1 MKENAG
7 VQSLIRTDCT
17 AGLIGSHKED
27 ELPPFNFPIED
38 KSERIIKVIG
48 VGGGGG
54 NAVQHMWEVGV
65 KNVSFVV
72 VNTDSQVL
80 VPNKVPN
87 KIQLGD
93 GLGAGGDP
101 EVGRKKAE
109 ENLDDIKAML
119 EGDTKM
125 VFVTAG
131 LGGGTGTGAA
141 PVIARVAK
149 EMGILTVGVVTLPFL
164 MERPKRINI
173 ALKGL
178 EAMRK
183 CVDSLIVINN
193 EKLLEDS
200 RYVQLDWDEGMLKA
214 DEVLTIATKTIAEI
228 ITVRGKV
235 NRDFEDVKTVMK
247 DGGAAIVSVA
257 KASGEQRILKAMSEA
272 VNSPLIANM
281 DKQKTRRL
289 LYIVYSGKK
298 NPAKMSELR
307 EINAFMEDFDENVE
321 VLWGHYQDDD
331 LEDEIKVAIVAT
343 GFDQANCPSGEE
355 EMSDEKRLLQ
365 SLREKYYASAPRA
378 EQQAD
383 KMEEDEEDESE
394 QTQEEA
400 GEEEPLASDEGAA
413 GVKTPEE
420 AEEDA
425 GDDADDEEEAAELR
439 MKRGSFWNVMKEKLR
454 RWVDEV

>member
-1 MKENAG
+1 M
-7 VQSLIRTDCT
+7 
-17 AGLIGSHKED
+17 
-27 ELPPFNFPIED
+27 
-38 KSERIIKVIG
+38 
-48 VGGGGG
+48 
-54 NAVQHMWEVGV
+54 
-65 KNVSFVV
+65 

-109 ENLDDIKAML
+109 ESIEDIKAML
-119 EGDTKM
+119 EGGTKM

-193 EKLLEDS
+193 EKLLEDE
-200 RYVQLDWDEGMLKA
+200 RYVEMVWDEGMQKA

-235 NRDFEDVKTVMK
+235 NRDFNDVNTVMK
-247 DGGAAIVSVA
+247 DGGAAVVSVA

-281 DKQKTRRL
+281 DKQKTKRL

-307 EINAFMEDFDENVE
+307 EINAFMEDFDENIE
-321 VLWGHYQDDD
+321 VLWGHYQDDE

-343 GFDQANCPSGEE
+343 GFDQADTSTGNE

-365 SLREKYYASAPRA
+365 SLREKYYAMVPRVVQ
-378 EQQAD
+378 EKEKEGNEHPMD
-383 KMEEDEEDESE
+383 GVTLEEMPESEVLSDEEDGVAVSE
-394 QTQEEA
+394 DNEEN
-400 GEEEPLASDEGAA
+400 EG
-413 GVKTPEE
+413 
-420 AEEDA
+420 DFQS
-425 GDDADDEEEAAELR
+425 
-439 MKRGSFWNVMKEKLR
+439 KRGSFWSAVKEKLN
-454 RWVDEV
+454 RWVEEV

>member
-1 MKENAG
+1 MEENADR
-7 VQSLIRTDCT
+7 VQEQRVSCT
-17 AGLIGSHKED
+17 GGQIGSPKED

-65 KNVSFVV
+65 KNVNFVV

-109 ENLDDIKAML
+109 ESIEDIKAML
-119 EGDTKM
+119 EGGTKM

-193 EKLLEDS
+193 EKLLEDE
-200 RYVQLDWDEGMLKA
+200 RYVEMDWDEGMQKA

-235 NRDFEDVKTVMK
+235 NRDFNDVNTVMK
-247 DGGAAIVSVA
+247 DGGAAVVSVA

-281 DKQKTRRL
+281 DKQKTKRL

-307 EINAFMEDFDENVE
+307 EINVFMEDFDENIE
-321 VLWGHYQDDD
+321 VLWGHYQDDE

-343 GFDQANCPSGEE
+343 GFDQADTSTGNE

-365 SLREKYYASAPRA
+365 SLREKYYAMVPRVVQ
-378 EQQAD
+378 EKEKEGNEHPMD
-383 KMEEDEEDESE
+383 GVTLEETPESEVLSDEEDGVAVSE
-394 QTQEEA
+394 DNEEN
-400 GEEEPLASDEGAA
+400 EG
-413 GVKTPEE
+413 
-420 AEEDA
+420 DFQS
-425 GDDADDEEEAAELR
+425 
-439 MKRGSFWNVMKEKLR
+439 KRGSFWSAVKEKLN
-454 RWVDEV
+454 RWVEEV

>member
-1 MKENAG
+1 MEENAG
-7 VQSLIRTDCT
+7 RVQEQRVSCT
-17 AGLIGSHKED
+17 GGQIGSPKED

-65 KNVSFVV
+65 KNVNFVV

-109 ENLDDIKAML
+109 ESIEDIKAML
-119 EGDTKM
+119 EGGTKM

-193 EKLLEDS
+193 EKLLEDE
-200 RYVQLDWDEGMLKA
+200 RYVEMDWDEGMQKA

-235 NRDFEDVKTVMK
+235 NRDFNDVNTVMK
-247 DGGAAIVSVA
+247 NGGAAVVSVA

-281 DKQKTRRL
+281 DKQKTKRL

-307 EINAFMEDFDENVE
+307 EINAFMEDFDENIE
-321 VLWGHYQDDD
+321 VLWGHYQDDE

-343 GFDQANCPSGEE
+343 GFDQADTSTGNE

-365 SLREKYYASAPRA
+365 SLREKYYAMVPRVVQ
-378 EQQAD
+378 EKD
-383 KMEEDEEDESE
+383 KEGNEHPMDGVTLEETPESEVLSDEEDGVAVSE
-394 QTQEEA
+394 DNEEN
-400 GEEEPLASDEGAA
+400 EG
-413 GVKTPEE
+413 
-420 AEEDA
+420 DFQS
-425 GDDADDEEEAAELR
+425 
-439 MKRGSFWNVMKEKLR
+439 KRGSFWSAVKEKLN
-454 RWVDEV
+454 RWVEEV

>member
-1 MKENAG
+1 MIG
-7 VQSLIRTDCT
+7 
-17 AGLIGSHKED
+17 GLEMDQLAK
-27 ELPPFNFPIED
+27 
-38 KSERIIKVIG
+38 IKVIG
-48 VGGGGG
+48 LGGGGG
-54 NAVQHMWEVGV
+54 NAVNRMIRSGLSGV
-65 KNVSFVV
+65 EFWLM
-72 VNTDSQVL
+72 NTDLQVL
-80 VPNKVPN
+80 DRAQTPN

-109 ENLDDIKAML
+109 ESIEDIKAML
-119 EGDTKM
+119 EGGTKM

-193 EKLLEDS
+193 EKLLEDE
-200 RYVQLDWDEGMLKA
+200 RYVEMDWDEGMQKA

-235 NRDFEDVKTVMK
+235 NRDFNDVNTVMK
-247 DGGAAIVSVA
+247 DGGAAVVSVA

-281 DKQKTRRL
+281 DKQKTKRL

-307 EINAFMEDFDENVE
+307 EINAFMEDFDENIE
-321 VLWGHYQDDD
+321 VLWGHYQDDE

-343 GFDQANCPSGEE
+343 GFDQADTSTGNE

-365 SLREKYYASAPRA
+365 SLREKYYAMVPRVVQ
-378 EQQAD
+378 EKEKEGNEHPMD
-383 KMEEDEEDESE
+383 GVTLEETPESEVLSDEEDGVAVSE
-394 QTQEEA
+394 DNEEN
-400 GEEEPLASDEGAA
+400 EG
-413 GVKTPEE
+413 
-420 AEEDA
+420 DFQS
-425 GDDADDEEEAAELR
+425 
-439 MKRGSFWNVMKEKLR
+439 KRGSFWSAVKEKLN
-454 RWVDEV
+454 RWVEEV

>member
-1 MKENAG
+1 MEENADR
-7 VQSLIRTDCT
+7 VQEQKRVSC
-17 AGLIGSHKED
+17 ASGWIGSPKED

-65 KNVSFVV
+65 KNVNFVV

-109 ENLDDIKAML
+109 ESIEDIKAML
-119 EGDTKM
+119 EGGTKM

-193 EKLLEDS
+193 ERLLEDE
-200 RYVQLDWDEGMLKA
+200 RYVEMDWDEGMQKA

-235 NRDFEDVKTVMK
+235 NRDFNDVNTVMK
-247 DGGAAIVSVA
+247 NGGAAVVSVA

-281 DKQKTRRL
+281 DKQKTKRL

-307 EINAFMEDFDENVE
+307 EINAFMEDFDENIE
-321 VLWGHYQDDD
+321 VLWGHYQDDE

-343 GFDQANCPSGEE
+343 GFDQADTSTGNE

-365 SLREKYYASAPRA
+365 SLREKYYAMVPRVVQ
-378 EQQAD
+378 EKEKEGNEHPMD
-383 KMEEDEEDESE
+383 GVTLEETPESEVLSDEEDGVDVSE
-394 QTQEEA
+394 DNEEN
-400 GEEEPLASDEGAA
+400 EG
-413 GVKTPEE
+413 
-420 AEEDA
+420 DFQS
-425 GDDADDEEEAAELR
+425 
-439 MKRGSFWNVMKEKLR
+439 KRGSFWSAVKEKLN
-454 RWVDEV
+454 RWVEEV

>member
-1 MKENAG
+1 MEENAG
-7 VQSLIRTDCT
+7 RVQEQRVSC
-17 AGLIGSHKED
+17 AGGWIGSPKED

-65 KNVSFVV
+65 KNVNFVV

-109 ENLDDIKAML
+109 ESIEDIKAML
-119 EGDTKM
+119 EGGTKM

-193 EKLLEDS
+193 EKLLEDE
-200 RYVQLDWDEGMLKA
+200 RYVEMDWDEGMQKA

-235 NRDFEDVKTVMK
+235 NRDFNDVNTVMK
-247 DGGAAIVSVA
+247 DGGAAVVSVA

-281 DKQKTRRL
+281 DKQKTKRL

-307 EINAFMEDFDENVE
+307 EINAFMEDFDENIE
-321 VLWGHYQDDD
+321 VLWGHYQDDE

-343 GFDQANCPSGEE
+343 GFDQADTSTGNE

-365 SLREKYYASAPRA
+365 SLREKYYAMVPHVVQ
-378 EQQAD
+378 EKEKEGNEHPMD
-383 KMEEDEEDESE
+383 GVTLEETPESEVLSDEEDGVAVSE
-394 QTQEEA
+394 DNEEN
-400 GEEEPLASDEGAA
+400 EG
-413 GVKTPEE
+413 
-420 AEEDA
+420 DFQS
-425 GDDADDEEEAAELR
+425 
-439 MKRGSFWNVMKEKLR
+439 KRGSFWSAVKEKLN
-454 RWVDEV
+454 RWVEEV

>member
-1 MKENAG
+1 MEENADR
-7 VQSLIRTDCT
+7 VQEQKRVSW
-17 AGLIGSHKED
+17 AGGWIGSPKED

-65 KNVSFVV
+65 KNVNFVV

-109 ENLDDIKAML
+109 ESIEDIKAML
-119 EGDTKM
+119 EGGTKM

-193 EKLLEDS
+193 EKLLEDE
-200 RYVQLDWDEGMLKA
+200 RYVEMDWDEGMQKA

-235 NRDFEDVKTVMK
+235 NRDFNDVNTVMK
-247 DGGAAIVSVA
+247 DGGAAVVSVA

-281 DKQKTRRL
+281 DKQKTKRL

-307 EINAFMEDFDENVE
+307 EINAFMEDFDENIE
-321 VLWGHYQDDD
+321 VLWGHYQDDE

-343 GFDQANCPSGEE
+343 GFDQADTSTGNE

-365 SLREKYYASAPRA
+365 SLREKYYAMVPRVVQ
-378 EQQAD
+378 EKEKEGNEHPMD
-383 KMEEDEEDESE
+383 GVTLEEMPESEVLSDEEDGVAVSE
-394 QTQEEA
+394 DNEEN
-400 GEEEPLASDEGAA
+400 EG
-413 GVKTPEE
+413 
-420 AEEDA
+420 DFQS
-425 GDDADDEEEAAELR
+425 
-439 MKRGSFWNVMKEKLR
+439 KRGSFWSAVKEKLN
-454 RWVDEV
+454 RWVEEV

>member
-1 MKENAG
+1 MEENAG
-7 VQSLIRTDCT
+7 RVQEQRVSCT
-17 AGLIGSHKED
+17 GGQIGSPKED

-65 KNVSFVV
+65 KNVNFVV

-101 EVGRKKAE
+101 EVGRKTAE
-109 ENLDDIKAML
+109 ESIEDIKAML
-119 EGDTKM
+119 EGGTKM

-193 EKLLEDS
+193 EKLLEDE
-200 RYVQLDWDEGMLKA
+200 RYVEMDWDEGMQKA

-235 NRDFEDVKTVMK
+235 NRDFNDVNTVMK
-247 DGGAAIVSVA
+247 DGGAAVVSVA

-281 DKQKTRRL
+281 DKQKTKRL

-307 EINAFMEDFDENVE
+307 EINAFMEDFDENIE
-321 VLWGHYQDDD
+321 VLWGHYQDDE

-343 GFDQANCPSGEE
+343 GFDQADTSTGNE

-365 SLREKYYASAPRA
+365 SLREKYYAVAPPA
-378 EQQAD
+378 VQE
-383 KMEEDEEDESE
+383 KKNEEELPVDGV
-394 QTQEEA
+394 TQEEA
-400 GEEEPLASDEGAA
+400 PEDEALSDEED
-413 GVKTPEE
+413 GVDVSEDNEE
-420 AEEDA
+420 NE
-425 GDDADDEEEAAELR
+425 GDFQS
-439 MKRGSFWNVMKEKLR
+439 KRGSFWSAVKEKLN
-454 RWVDEV
+454 RWVEEV

>member
-1 MKENAG
+1 MEENAG
-7 VQSLIRTDCT
+7 RVQEQRVSC
-17 AGLIGSHKED
+17 AGGWIGSPKED

-65 KNVSFVV
+65 KNVNFVV

-109 ENLDDIKAML
+109 ESIEDIKAML
-119 EGDTKM
+119 EGGTKM

-193 EKLLEDS
+193 EKLLEDE
-200 RYVQLDWDEGMLKA
+200 RYVEMDWDEGMQKA

-235 NRDFEDVKTVMK
+235 NRDFNDVNTVMK
-247 DGGAAIVSVA
+247 DGGAAVVSVA

-281 DKQKTRRL
+281 DKQKTKRL

-307 EINAFMEDFDENVE
+307 EINAFMEDFDENIE
-321 VLWGHYQDDD
+321 VLWGHYQDDE

-343 GFDQANCPSGEE
+343 GFDQADTSKGNE

-365 SLREKYYASAPRA
+365 SLREKYYAMVPRVVQ
-378 EQQAD
+378 EKEKEGNEHPMD
-383 KMEEDEEDESE
+383 GVTLEETPESEVLSDEEDGVAVSE
-394 QTQEEA
+394 DNEEN
-400 GEEEPLASDEGAA
+400 EG
-413 GVKTPEE
+413 
-420 AEEDA
+420 DFQS
-425 GDDADDEEEAAELR
+425 
-439 MKRGSFWNVMKEKLR
+439 KRGSFWSAVKEKLN
-454 RWVDEV
+454 RWVEEV

>member
-1 MKENAG
+1 MEENAG
-7 VQSLIRTDCT
+7 RVQEQRVSC
-17 AGLIGSHKED
+17 AGGWIGSPKED

-65 KNVSFVV
+65 KNVNFVV

-109 ENLDDIKAML
+109 ESIEDIKAML
-119 EGDTKM
+119 EGGTKM

-193 EKLLEDS
+193 EKLLEDE
-200 RYVQLDWDEGMLKA
+200 RYVEMDWDEGMQKA

-235 NRDFEDVKTVMK
+235 NRDFNDVNTVMK
-247 DGGAAIVSVA
+247 DGGAAVVSVA

-281 DKQKTRRL
+281 DKQKTKRL

-298 NPAKMSELR
+298 NPAKIAELR

-321 VLWGHYQDDD
+321 VLWGHYQDDE

-343 GFDQANCPSGEE
+343 GFDQADTSTGNE

-365 SLREKYYASAPRA
+365 SLREKYYAMVPRVVQ
-378 EQQAD
+378 EKEKEGNEHPMD
-383 KMEEDEEDESE
+383 GVTLEETPESEVLSDEEDGVAVSE
-394 QTQEEA
+394 DNEEN
-400 GEEEPLASDEGAA
+400 EG
-413 GVKTPEE
+413 
-420 AEEDA
+420 DFQS
-425 GDDADDEEEAAELR
+425 
-439 MKRGSFWNVMKEKLR
+439 KRGSFWSAVKEKLN
-454 RWVDEV
+454 RWVEEV

>member
-1 MKENAG
+1 MKQA
-7 VQSLIRTDCT
+7 
-17 AGLIGSHKED
+17 
-27 ELPPFNFPIED
+27 
-38 KSERIIKVIG
+38 
-48 VGGGGG
+48 
-54 NAVQHMWEVGV
+54 
-65 KNVSFVV
+65 
-72 VNTDSQVL
+72 
-80 VPNKVPN
+80 
-87 KIQLGD
+87 
-93 GLGAGGDP
+93 
-101 EVGRKKAE
+101 
-109 ENLDDIKAML
+109 
-119 EGDTKM
+119 EGDK
-125 VFVTAG
+125 VFRFFVFEKKEIGKWQGIYTAEVEEVDNAE
-131 LGGGTGTGAA
+131 LKDF
-141 PVIARVAK
+141 VEQVRERSDIFS
-149 EMGILTVGVVTLPFL
+149 VV
-164 MERPKRINI
+164 
-173 ALKGL
+173 
-178 EAMRK
+178 
-183 CVDSLIVINN
+183 
-193 EKLLEDS
+193 S

-394 QTQEEA
+394 QTQE
-400 GEEEPLASDEGAA
+400 
-413 GVKTPEE
+413 
-420 AEEDA
+420 DA

>member
-1 MKENAG
+1 MEENADR
-7 VQSLIRTDCT
+7 VQEQKRVSC
-17 AGLIGSHKED
+17 AGGWIGSPKED

-65 KNVSFVV
+65 KNVNFVV

-109 ENLDDIKAML
+109 ESIEDIKAML
-119 EGDTKM
+119 EGGTKM

-193 EKLLEDS
+193 EKLLEDE
-200 RYVQLDWDEGMLKA
+200 RYVEMDWDEGMQKA

-235 NRDFEDVKTVMK
+235 NRDFNDVNTVMK
-247 DGGAAIVSVA
+247 NGGAAVVSVA

-281 DKQKTRRL
+281 DKQKTKRL

-307 EINAFMEDFDENVE
+307 EINAFMEDFDENIE
-321 VLWGHYQDDD
+321 VLWGHYQDDE

-343 GFDQANCPSGEE
+343 GFDQADTSTGNE

-365 SLREKYYASAPRA
+365 SLREKYYAMVPRVVQ
-378 EQQAD
+378 EKEKEGNEHPMD
-383 KMEEDEEDESE
+383 GVTLEEMPESEVLSDEEDGVAVSE
-394 QTQEEA
+394 DNEEN
-400 GEEEPLASDEGAA
+400 
-413 GVKTPEE
+413 K
-420 AEEDA
+420 
-425 GDDADDEEEAAELR
+425 GDFQS
-439 MKRGSFWNVMKEKLR
+439 KRGSFWSAVKEKLN
-454 RWVDEV
+454 RWVEEV

>member
-1 MKENAG
+1 MEENAG
-7 VQSLIRTDCT
+7 RVQEQRVSC
-17 AGLIGSHKED
+17 AGGWIGSPKED

-48 VGGGGG
+48 VGGGG

-65 KNVSFVV
+65 KNVNFVV

-109 ENLDDIKAML
+109 ESIEDIKAML
-119 EGDTKM
+119 EGGTKM

-193 EKLLEDS
+193 EKLLEDE
-200 RYVQLDWDEGMLKA
+200 RYVEMDWDEGMQKA

-235 NRDFEDVKTVMK
+235 NRDFNDVNTVMK
-247 DGGAAIVSVA
+247 DGGAAVVSVA

-281 DKQKTRRL
+281 DKQKTKRL

-307 EINAFMEDFDENVE
+307 EINAFMEDFDENIE
-321 VLWGHYQDDD
+321 VLWGHYQDDE

-343 GFDQANCPSGEE
+343 GFDQSDTSTGNE

-365 SLREKYYASAPRA
+365 SLREKYYAMVPRVVQ
-378 EQQAD
+378 EKEKEGNEHPMD
-383 KMEEDEEDESE
+383 GVTLEETPESEVLSDEEDGVDVSE
-394 QTQEEA
+394 DNEEN
-400 GEEEPLASDEGAA
+400 EG
-413 GVKTPEE
+413 
-420 AEEDA
+420 DFQS
-425 GDDADDEEEAAELR
+425 
-439 MKRGSFWNVMKEKLR
+439 KRGSFWSAVKEKLN
-454 RWVDEV
+454 RWVEEV

>member
-1 MKENAG
+1 MSCAG
-7 VQSLIRTDCT
+7 
-17 AGLIGSHKED
+17 GWIGSPKED

-65 KNVSFVV
+65 KNVNFVV

-109 ENLDDIKAML
+109 ESIEDIKAML
-119 EGDTKM
+119 EGGTKM

-193 EKLLEDS
+193 ERLLEDE
-200 RYVQLDWDEGMLKA
+200 RYVEMDWDEGMQKA

-235 NRDFEDVKTVMK
+235 NRDFNDVNTVMK
-247 DGGAAIVSVA
+247 NGGAAVVSVA

-281 DKQKTRRL
+281 DKQKTKRL

-307 EINAFMEDFDENVE
+307 EINAFMEDFDENIE
-321 VLWGHYQDDD
+321 VLWGHYQDDE

-343 GFDQANCPSGEE
+343 GFDQADTSTGNE

-365 SLREKYYASAPRA
+365 SLREKYYAMVPRVVQ
-378 EQQAD
+378 EKEKEGNEHPMD
-383 KMEEDEEDESE
+383 GVTLEETPESEVLSDEEDGVDVSE
-394 QTQEEA
+394 DNEEN
-400 GEEEPLASDEGAA
+400 EG
-413 GVKTPEE
+413 
-420 AEEDA
+420 DFQS
-425 GDDADDEEEAAELR
+425 
-439 MKRGSFWNVMKEKLR
+439 KRGSFWSAVKEKLN
-454 RWVDEV
+454 RWVEEV

>member
-1 MKENAG
+1 MEENADR
-7 VQSLIRTDCT
+7 VQEQKRVSW
-17 AGLIGSHKED
+17 AGGWIGSPKED

-65 KNVSFVV
+65 KNVNFVV

-109 ENLDDIKAML
+109 ESIEDIKAML
-119 EGDTKM
+119 EGGTKM

-193 EKLLEDS
+193 EKLLEDE
-200 RYVQLDWDEGMLKA
+200 RYVEMDWDEGMQKA

-235 NRDFEDVKTVMK
+235 NRDFNDVNTVMK
-247 DGGAAIVSVA
+247 DGGAAVVSVA

-281 DKQKTRRL
+281 DKQKTKRL

-307 EINAFMEDFDENVE
+307 EINAFMEDFDENIE
-321 VLWGHYQDDD
+321 VLWGHYQDDE

-343 GFDQANCPSGEE
+343 GFDQADTSTGNE

-365 SLREKYYASAPRA
+365 SLREKYYAMVPRIVQKK
-378 EQQAD
+378 EKEGNEHPMD
-383 KMEEDEEDESE
+383 GVTLEEMPESEVLSDEEDGVAVSE
-394 QTQEEA
+394 DNEEN
-400 GEEEPLASDEGAA
+400 EG
-413 GVKTPEE
+413 
-420 AEEDA
+420 DFQS
-425 GDDADDEEEAAELR
+425 
-439 MKRGSFWNVMKEKLR
+439 KRGSFWSAVKEKLN
-454 RWVDEV
+454 RWVEEV